1 MLDNQHLLWLNSSI
15 QAFKRTKLF
24 KHISSFQAFKRTK
37 IVQRTSSP
45 AWNQKFDF
53 DEIGDGE
60 YLKIRCYSEDT
71 FSDDNIGSAR
81 VNLEGLVE
89 GSIKDVWIPLEKV
102 KSGELRFQIEAVKM
116 DDNEGSRVCIYFFD
130 PADIH
135 LYIGLAIV
143 ILNLKAV
150 YKFLL
155 CFWRFY
161 NS

>member
-1 MLDNQHLLWLNSSI
+1 MSGDPDDKGCDKI
-15 QAFKRTKLF
+15 EIVQAFKR
-24 KHISSFQAFKRTK
+24 SK
-37 IVQRTSSP
+37 IFQRTTNP
-45 AWNQKFDF
+45 TWNQKFDF

-116 DDNEGSRVCIYFFD
+116 DDNEGSITLRRLAQNREATRKSRLRKKVSYD
-130 PADIH
+130 LTAALLL
-135 LYIGLAIV
+135 LY
-143 ILNLKAV
+143 
-150 YKFLL
+150 
-155 CFWRFY
+155 CC
-161 NS
+161 